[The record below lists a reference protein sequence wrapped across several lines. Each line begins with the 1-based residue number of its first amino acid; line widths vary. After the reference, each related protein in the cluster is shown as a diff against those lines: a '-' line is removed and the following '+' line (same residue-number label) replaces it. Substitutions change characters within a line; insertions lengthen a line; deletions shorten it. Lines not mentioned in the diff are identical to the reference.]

1 MMGLL
6 GAVGSVVGGIL
17 GNNSQKDMFNQSMAL
32 SREQLEYQKQLHQNQ
47 IQWRVEDAKKAGVHP
62 MAALGLSSMSFSP
75 VSGPSGGGV
84 DYNWLGEAGQNI
96 DRAIQQGK
104 TREER
109 AQAQALQDK
118 LTDIQIRKGEADADL
133 AETEAATARYRLQ
146 RELFPSPP
154 PAEKSTGL
162 IGGQGDAVKYVPD
175 EVIRSGPSGS
185 VTAGT
190 HPLWTHARTGDFVLP
205 VLSDKLADAV
215 TENKEKNIGA
225 EIAYALSAWNGTVQP
240 PANAFNAN
248 ELRLIREGTHKA
260 YYYPLLGWRV
270 EPKVS
275 WENFKRFVL
284 GGFRSKN

>member
-1 MMGLL
+1 MGLL

-17 GNNSQKDMFNQSMAL
+17 GNNAQKDMFNQSMAL

-162 IGGQGDAVKYVPD
+162 IGGQGDAKDPEELFTFGVDGDGKVSRVYPTDFMTSSWEDKPLGSDLAPLAEAEKLEQDAKLNGTIVSGRVWSPSRGEFVLVNSRDGQRALAHWRNVGSVPRSKRALVKYP
-175 EVIRSGPSGS
+175 RSKMNS
-185 VTAGT
+185 
-190 HPLWTHARTGDFVLP
+190 LD
-205 VLSDKLADAV
+205 
-215 TENKEKNIGA
+215 
-225 EIAYALSAWNGTVQP
+225 
-240 PANAFNAN
+240 
-248 ELRLIREGTHKA
+248 
-260 YYYPLLGWRV
+260 
-270 EPKVS
+270 
-275 WENFKRFVL
+275 KRFFDWVDRL
-284 GGFRSKN
+284 F